1 MKTEQMLIEQLKD
14 DAERFALRLPDA
26 AQVDD
31 LDQDEEWCELKL
43 DGHWKRVRLHDYHE
57 IYDVPGLYEKLFHRT
72 LRCNS
77 PRRVAGLFA
86 QVLGDWPV
94 EVQPRCV
101 FDVGAGGGM
110 VGAQMLEQTSAERV
124 IGIDLISQAR
134 AAADR
139 DRPWV
144 YDDYFVANL
153 CDLPEKVEM
162 RIRDHQ
168 PDCLTTVA
176 ALGFGDIP
184 TRAFIT
190 ALDIIETPGW
200 VVFNIKENFLEEASD
215 CSGFAGLIHQLRCQG
230 VLRVEAFRR
239 YRHRIST
246 LGKPL
251 HYVAMVARKMTD
263 VPDEYLD

>member
-1 MKTEQMLIEQLKD
+1 MKTDQMLLERLRD
-14 DAERFALRLPDA
+14 NAERFELRLPDA
-26 AQVDD
+26 NECRN
-31 LDQDEEWCELKL
+31 LDQDEEWCELKVN
-43 DGHWKRVRLHDYHE
+43 GQWKRVRLHDYHE

-72 LRCNS
+72 LRCTS
-77 PRRVAGLFA
+77 PRRVASLFSR
-86 QVLGDWPV
+86 VLEDWP
-94 EVQPRCV
+94 EDAQPRCV

-110 VGAQMLEQTSAERV
+110 VGEQILEQTPVEKV

-134 AAADR
+134 EAAER

-144 YDDYFVANL
+144 YDEYFVANL
-153 CDLPEKVEM
+153 CDLSEKTEM
-162 RIRDHQ
+162 RIRDYH

-200 VVFNIKENFLEEASD
+200 VVFNIKENFLEEGAD
-215 CSGFAGLIHQLRCQG
+215 HTGFAGLIHKLRCQG

-251 HYVAMVARKMTD
+251 HYVAMVARKLID